1 MYLYFVKDRIFTCS
15 QLDWKSK
22 VIFHPPG
29 PHNIVLTCLGPETIV
44 KTENGLQDVV
54 MGVYG
59 TGFEL
64 AGILRYA
71 DTGYFAFEARRE
83 PLLVLSELRDHTT
96 AETRARDFDHMY
108 TVDCFEPA
116 ADDSGQ
122 NPPLP
127 PRHIHAGLIEGFR
140 RGFASVVTALLLTL
154 NRDFRAAAQFLV
166 DSDIKNSHGV
176 AVLGRRTY
184 PEDAGT
190 QLQDEYSVQYTSP
203 TFSLPLHAFVNS
215 FFLLPPHVQSII
227 ETQQVIITHHRHLA
241 VMNSSACRTAI
252 GPLPRSLLPFLLPRR
267 HLSHSGTCNSSRA
280 RNAAA
285 DAVVVAASTASTPP
299 PGAARLRPRAGAAG
313 ARAPAA
319 LSPAPPRTIFSPPHL
334 LRNTTRAL
342 HAQSIRTMAT
352 SPPTEMRFST
362 WPPLPGDPPSGRD
375 TMGFLDADAG
385 AARNREP
392 RHLVRLYPTSERCTP
407 RSRHR
412 TLPFGCDDCV
422 SRACTRPPDERKMV
436 KTDVHMRSVCDLQE
450 KFRNAIY
457 EFDSIVLSTTKLL
470 NFARALSIPIHA
482 TTQTVSKL
490 GPTVPAVAALLPNQP
505 HDKTK
510 FSMLVPQVAAAL
522 PPGSRVALVGIE
534 SHICITQTALDLRDA
549 GHVPYV
555 LADAVSSCN
564 RAEVIVALDRLR
576 AEPGIIVTT
585 TESWMYESLGDASHP
600 AFKSLFGV
608 VKGSVADTKR
618 VLEALPPTS
627 KM

>member
-1 MYLYFVKDRIFTCS
+1 
-15 QLDWKSK
+15 
-22 VIFHPPG
+22 
-29 PHNIVLTCLGPETIV
+29 
-44 KTENGLQDVV
+44 
-54 MGVYG
+54 
-59 TGFEL
+59 
-64 AGILRYA
+64 
-71 DTGYFAFEARRE
+71 
-83 PLLVLSELRDHTT
+83 
-96 AETRARDFDHMY
+96 
-108 TVDCFEPA
+108 
-116 ADDSGQ
+116 
-122 NPPLP
+122 
-127 PRHIHAGLIEGFR
+127 
-140 RGFASVVTALLLTL
+140 
-154 NRDFRAAAQFLV
+154 
-166 DSDIKNSHGV
+166 
-176 AVLGRRTY
+176 
-184 PEDAGT
+184 
-190 QLQDEYSVQYTSP
+190 
-203 TFSLPLHAFVNS
+203 
-215 FFLLPPHVQSII
+215 
-227 ETQQVIITHHRHLA
+227 
-241 VMNSSACRTAI
+241 MNSSACRTAI

-352 SPPTEMRFST
+352 SPPTEMRFKN
-362 WPPLPGDPPSGRD
+362 PAI
-375 TMGFLDADAG
+375 F
-385 AARNREP
+385 
-392 RHLVRLYPTSERCTP
+392 
-407 RSRHR
+407 
-412 TLPFGCDDCV
+412 
-422 SRACTRPPDERKMV
+422 
-436 KTDVHMRSVCDLQE
+436 VCDLQE